1 VAWCALQPPDPLA
14 ALAPALCG
22 LWCSHGR
29 STQATV
35 VNKQAAGATRGAW
48 AAQVQET
55 LDTEVYAGA
64 YECAGGGVAT
74 TKFRD
79 CLAAPPAA
87 GAQPYLWER
96 RPLYCVRVPGEA
108 AWAAGGAAASAPPIS
123 AAPAALVQ
131 RACPC

>member
-1 VAWCALQPPDPLA
+1 MD
-14 ALAPALCG
+14 
-22 LWCSHGR
+22 
-29 STQATV
+29 
-35 VNKQAAGATRGAW
+35 KQAAGATPRAGATCKAG

-64 YECAGGGVAT
+64 YACAGGGVAT

-87 GAQPYLWER
+87 GAEPALWER

-108 AWAAGGAAASAPPIS
+108 AWAAGGAAGAPPAA
-123 AAPAALVQ
+123 AAPAAPVQ
-131 RACPC
+131 RARPC